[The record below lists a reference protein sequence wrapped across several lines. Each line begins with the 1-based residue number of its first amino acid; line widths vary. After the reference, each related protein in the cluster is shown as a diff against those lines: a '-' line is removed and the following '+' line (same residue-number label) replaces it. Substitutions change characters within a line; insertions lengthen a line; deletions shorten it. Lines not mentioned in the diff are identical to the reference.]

1 MIAYGRYILL
11 LGVIGVVGVVTGEGS
26 RLSDD
31 CVVLTV
37 NNSCGRIVK
46 MVSRDDAPTAS
57 EEKREG
63 GIDGM

>member
-1 MIAYGRYILL
+1 
-11 LGVIGVVGVVTGEGS
+11 VVGVVTGDGN
-26 RLSDD
+26 RLSDED

-57 EEKREG
+57 EEEEKKG
-63 GIDGM
+63 V